1 QPAEYIGFSA
11 VPGIRNPEYDSD
23 KNRLTVRLRTDKAAF
38 NGPPCPVE
46 LVLLPQNV
54 PNLVPVKT
62 AGVYKQTVA
71 DKEVV
76 LIADNLKFT
85 DETNRKALVYVSVDN
100 YPRAL
105 GFTINMGR
113 KVGTSTGEQLKPGAR
128 VRFVGDTIVPASPSY
143 PARVEVDNA
152 PSGLNLLEVGFDRDN
167 DGRFDENEIKTLR
180 GHREMHVR
188 LPAFAPDGVLSFKTE
203 VRDWSTTFD

>member
-1 QPAEYIGFSA
+1 AATYNPSTL
-11 VPGIRNPEYDSD
+11 GIR
-23 KNRLTVRLRTDKAAF
+23 
-38 NGPPCPVE
+38 
-46 LVLLPQNV
+46 
-54 PNLVPVKT
+54 
-62 AGVYKQTVA
+62 
-71 DKEVV
+71 
-76 LIADNLKFT
+76 
-85 DETNRKALVYVSVDN
+85 TNMSRN
-100 YPRAL
+100 
-105 GFTINMGR
+105 
-113 KVGTSTGEQLKPGAR
+113 VGTSTGKQLKPGAR

-203 VRDWSTTFD
+203 VRDWTTTFDITEVYNTHTVRVRLFNEDEKKWQKILVPAPVAKDNKKVDNVEPVDKLAE